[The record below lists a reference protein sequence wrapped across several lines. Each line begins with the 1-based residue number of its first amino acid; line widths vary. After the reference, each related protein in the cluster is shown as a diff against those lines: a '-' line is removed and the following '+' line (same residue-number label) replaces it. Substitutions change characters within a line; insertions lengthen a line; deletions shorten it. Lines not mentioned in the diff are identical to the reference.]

1 MIAFILIYFS
11 KSTFVS
17 IAFDCGAV
25 ATGPLTVTFIM
36 AIAIGAAS
44 SIPGRDPLL
53 DGFGMTAL
61 VALAPI
67 LAVQVLGF
75 LYNRKE
81 KENENANTNNDAQG
95 GI

>member
-1 MIAFILIYFS
+1 MIYFS
-11 KSTFVS
+11 KRTFVS
-17 IAFDCGAV
+17 IAFDSGGV

-44 SIPGRDPLL
+44 SIPGRNALL
-53 DGFGMTAL
+53 DGFGLTAL

-75 LYNRKE
+75 LYTRKE
-81 KENENANTNNDAQG
+81 KENEEVNDNNDTLREE
-95 GI
+95 I